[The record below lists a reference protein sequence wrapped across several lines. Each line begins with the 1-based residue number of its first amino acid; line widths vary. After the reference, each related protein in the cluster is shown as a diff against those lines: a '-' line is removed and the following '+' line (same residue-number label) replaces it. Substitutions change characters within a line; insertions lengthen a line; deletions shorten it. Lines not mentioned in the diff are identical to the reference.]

1 MRGVRIAG
9 IVSAA
14 VAVIGSLGTA
24 TPAHATNDGVPLNG
38 TYRVSSN
45 GEWARTNGVL
55 IDEKTVI
62 QTWTITSSCA
72 SPIECSGEVTS
83 DQGWTGTLR
92 LDDFW
97 YVERD
102 IPNWAPCPNG
112 TFATGHQMFM
122 LWGVDPNTA
131 ERVRTNLK
139 YIAGRDITKTAS
151 GACGVNKPLVIELP
165 VWIEKLS

>member
-1 MRGVRIAG
+1 MAG
-9 IVSAA
+9 IVSAT
-14 VAVIGSLGTA
+14 VAVVGSLGTA
-24 TPAHATNDGVPLNG
+24 TPAHATYDEVALNG

-55 IDEKTVI
+55 IDEKTVV
-62 QTWTITSSCA
+62 QTWTVTSSCA
-72 SPIECSGEVTS
+72 SPIECAGEVKS

-97 YVERD
+97 IVERD

-112 TFATGHQMFM
+112 PFATGRQMFT

-131 ERVRTNLK
+131 ERQRTNLK
-139 YIAGRDITKTAS
+139 YIAGRDVTKTAS